1 MGEAALQIGTLGPGI
16 YSGIPA
22 EVYHGLPYVSNSYL
36 SRLDKCPAAAR
47 VPTEETDALVFG
59 RAAHSYILEGPEVF
73 CQEFVVAPKID
84 KRTKA
89 GKEQWAEFQEA
100 NTGRGLITA
109 DDMATIEDM
118 RAAVHAHPFAK
129 KLLGM
134 GVSEQT
140 VIWEDLQT
148 GIMCKCRP
156 DRIPSGGKGVLVDL
170 KTTQEAG
177 EISFARSMVKYGYAR
192 QAAMYLDGVARATGE
207 TYDAFAFI
215 AVEKSEPYRVETYL
229 IDPEFIQWGRLEY
242 QRLLRLE
249 QMCRAEGEYPN
260 YQHPELVT
268 IYKPNYL

>member
-1 MGEAALQIGTLGPGI
+1 MGEAALQIVTLGPGI
-16 YSGIPA
+16 YPDIPA
-22 EVYHGLPYVSNSYL
+22 ETYHELPFVSNSYL
-36 SRLDKCPAAAR
+36 SRLDKCPAAAKVR
-47 VPTEETDALVFG
+47 MEETDALVFG
-59 RAAHSYILEGPEVF
+59 RAAHSYVLEGPEVF
-73 CQEFVVAPKID
+73 CQEFIVAPKID

-89 GKEQWAEFQEA
+89 GKEQWAEFQA
-100 NTGRGLITA
+100 SNVGRGLITA
-109 DDMATIEDM
+109 DDMATIEAM
-118 RAAVHAHPFAK
+118 RDAVHSHPFAR

-170 KTTQEAG
+170 KTTQDAG
-177 EISFARSMVKYGYAR
+177 EIAFSRSMVKYGYAR
-192 QAAMYLDGVARATGE
+192 QAAMYLDGVNRATGE

-215 AVEKSEPYRVETYL
+215 TVEKSEPYRVETYL

-249 QMCRAEGEYPN
+249 QLCRAEGAYPN
-260 YQHPELVT
+260 YQHSELVT